1 MNKLALF
8 LMSIGV
14 LIFVITGAD
23 IISIVI
29 SVIEKIFSV
38 NLNSQFF
45 SSILFRGCLII
56 LGGALLLIGGVMYK
70 KNDNEIL

>member
-8 LMSIGV
+8 LMSTGV
-14 LIFVITGAD
+14 LLFVITGAD

-38 NLNSQFF
+38 NLKSQFF
-45 SSILFRGCLII
+45 SSILFRGYLII
-56 LGGALLLIGGVMYK
+56 IGGALLLIGGCIYK

>member
-1 MNKLALF
+1 
-8 LMSIGV
+8 MSIGV

>member
-29 SVIEKIFSV
+29 SVIEKIFSM

>member
-56 LGGALLLIGGVMYK
+56 LGGALLLIGGIMYK